1 MKNRSIWGIFFNPS
15 WEKWPVSI
23 KLTWSAWQQ
32 RQHSTKKLTISSI
45 CYNSTLCKKPPSRQ
59 HIHNHP
65 LSNLTRQPKGKTKIR
80 IRGRQHTTL
89 QSHGVRHVAAN
100 SEPDASTHVGNAVLP
115 RQKNKIT
122 RRRGSGGPGLA
133 LYPIRH
139 PC

>member
-1 MKNRSIWGIFFNPS
+1 MVSDLFFLWEYITGDKYSRNS

-80 IRGRQHTTL
+80 IRGR
-89 QSHGVRHVAAN
+89 
-100 SEPDASTHVGNAVLP
+100 
-115 RQKNKIT
+115 
-122 RRRGSGGPGLA
+122 
-133 LYPIRH
+133 
-139 PC
+139 